1 MNLFFTIAMRNLL
14 QAKRRTL
21 LLGSAIALVTFIH
34 IGLQSISN
42 GYMQGL
48 VNGATS
54 IAAGHIN
61 IVGLYKHNASTMYPL
76 LTNTSTVIDVI
87 ENEFPEVD
95 SVVDRNSTVG
105 KMVGGKRSLFLF
117 LQGIQILNEKKLRT
131 VLKPAMG
138 DDGFGGLEPLG
149 DIDSIREKNTVLLF
163 EAQAKKL
170 NVTVGDHLLFDT
182 PTVLGT
188 NVVSLKVGAIV
199 EDVGM
204 VSQLFTFA
212 SRETV
217 KELMQI
223 DDDVSARILIYLNDQ
238 EKAVDVMNRLRA
250 RLIEENFEFTEYQPS
265 SLFRRWVNVE
275 RQDWMGQRL
284 DMTTWEDNL
293 SEAKVVVNAIQG
305 VSYVLLTI
313 LSIIIAI
320 GIMNTIWISAR
331 ERTNEIG
338 CIRAIGMSSRQ
349 VMLMFMLEAM
359 MMGLLGAA
367 IGGFLG
373 FGLVEMI
380 ATAEIPIRNE
390 AMRVILFANKVNLDI
405 SLLEVVYAIMA
416 FALVTSLAALFPS
429 IRAARIQP
437 IQAINH
443 IE

>member
-61 IVGLYKHNASTMYPL
+61 IVGLYKHNVSTMYPL
-76 LTNTSTVIDVI
+76 LTNSSKVINVV
-87 ENEFPEVD
+87 ENEFPEVE

-117 LQGIQILNEKKLRT
+117 LQGIQILNEKKLRS
-131 VLKPAMG
+131 VLKPAMT

-149 DIDSIREKNTVLLF
+149 DIDSIRDKNTVLLF

-217 KELMQI
+217 RELMQV
-223 DDDVSARILIYLNDQ
+223 DDDVSARILIYLKD
-238 EKAVDVMNRLRA
+238 ETKSIEVMNRLRV
-250 RLIEENFEFTEYQPS
+250 RLIEEGFDFTEYQPT
-265 SLFRRWVNVE
+265 SLLRRWVNVE
-275 RQDWMGQRL
+275 RQDWLGQQL

-305 VSYVLLTI
+305 VSYVLLSI

-367 IGGFLG
+367 IGGLLG

-405 SLLEVVYAIMA
+405 SLLEVVYAVIA

-443 IE
+443 ID